1 MTIISTDI
9 WSWQGWQ
16 VSWSCFSSEAVADQ
30 SIPAT
35 VLIHGFGACKE
46 HWRHNQT
53 VLAQVSP
60 CFAIDL
66 LGFGDSSQPR
76 ARLHGEAPHPGDFCY
91 DFDSWGSQVAAFCR
105 EVVQTPVRI
114 VGNSIGGVIA
124 LRAAQLLEDAC
135 CGVVLIDCAQRTL
148 DDKRLDEQNS
158 WMRWTRPWLKSLV
171 RQRWLSSSLFRNASN
186 PIVIRRVL
194 KQAYPS
200 GNNLDNS
207 LMSMLQKPA
216 QRTGAV
222 EAFHGFINLFDD
234 YLAPELMAD
243 LNMPV
248 DLIWGAADPWEPLE
262 EAHRWAALLPCIRSL
277 EVVDDAGHC
286 PHDEVPEKVNPLLL
300 RIIQQAT

>member
-1 MTIISTDI
+1 MNTKENI

>member
-1 MTIISTDI
+1 MA
-9 WSWQGWQ
+9 WSKSG
-16 VSWSCFSSEAVADQ
+16 SANNSKC
-30 SIPAT
+30 AT

-53 VLAQVSP
+53 VLAQESP
-60 CFAIDL
+60 CYAIDL
-66 LGFGDSSQPR
+66 IGFGESSQPR
-76 ARLHGEAPHPGDFCY
+76 ARLQGEAPRPGDFCY
-91 DFDSWGSQVAAFCR
+91 NFDGWGEQVAAFCR

-114 VGNSIGGVIA
+114 VGNSIGGLIA
-124 LRAAQLLEDAC
+124 LRAAQLLEDTC
-135 CGVVLIDCAQRTL
+135 CGVVLINCAQRTL
-148 DDKRLDEQNS
+148 DNKRLDEQPS

-171 RQRWLSSSLFRNASN
+171 RQRWLSSNLFRNASN

-200 GNNLDNS
+200 GNNLDSS

-216 QRTGAV
+216 QRPGAV

-234 YLAPELMAD
+234 YLAPELMAEM
-243 LNMPV
+243 NKPV
-248 DLIWGAADPWEPLE
+248 DLIWGAADPWEPLD
-262 EAHRWAALLPCIRSL
+262 EARRWAALLPCISSL

>member
-1 MTIISTDI
+1 M
-9 WSWQGWQ
+9 
-16 VSWSCFSSEAVADQ
+16 SWSCFSSEAVADQ

-60 CFAIDL
+60 CYAIDL

-158 WMRWTRPWLKSLV
+158 WMPWTRPWLKSLV